1 MCGIIGVT
9 GDDGALGVVFDGL
22 HRLEYRGY
30 DSAGVA
36 LAADGT
42 IWRARAAD
50 GTHSVDDLERDT
62 RAAPAAR
69 TGIGHTRW
77 ATHGSPTKENA
88 HPHEDCTGRL
98 ALVHNGIIENH
109 SELAA
114 PLVARGHVLRS
125 ETDTEVLAHLLEEE
139 VRDGTGL
146 ADAMRDV
153 LGRLRGA
160 FSVVAI
166 DASDPELIVAS
177 RRSVP
182 LLVGQGTGAGLVASD
197 VSALLGRADRLFAL
211 EDDQVAEVRPASL
224 RVSAADGGTVDPT
237 VVTVDPAWDVAAAQK
252 GGFDDFMSKEIHEQ
266 PRAIA
271 DTLLDRRAPDG
282 TLVVDELHMRV
293 DDLRAVDKVVV
304 VACGSS
310 YHAGMVAKYAIE
322 RWARLP
328 TEVEIAS
335 EFRYREPVL
344 HERALVVGVSQS
356 GETLDT
362 LEALREARR
371 SGARTIVVSN
381 VVHSTMA
388 READGVVY
396 TRAGP
401 EVAVA
406 STKCHLAQIVALDV
420 LALALAQ
427 WRGTLGPQ
435 AVRAEMDALARL
447 PGLVDDAL
455 CRAKD
460 VDAVATSLAGAH
472 DYFFLGRHLGYPVAL
487 EGALKL
493 KEISYLRAEGYP
505 AGELKHGPLA
515 LIEPGTVVVAV
526 LDPLREKMLSNVA
539 EAAARGATVVVLAPD
554 AESEDDGARGEP
566 GAEADSV
573 ARGLG
578 LARHVLRIPKAPD
591 PVLAPVVEVV
601 PLQLLAYSLA
611 RRLGNDV
618 DRPRNLAKTVTVE

>member
-9 GDDGALGVVFDGL
+9 GDDGALEVIIDGL

-36 LAADGT
+36 TVRGDGL
-42 IWRARAAD
+42 WRARAAD
-50 GTHSVDDLERDT
+50 GTHSVEALVTATAGCGGD
-62 RAAPAAR
+62 R

-77 ATHGSPTKENA
+77 ATHGGPTVENA
-88 HPHEDCTGRL
+88 HPHVDCTGRI

-109 SELAA
+109 AELADA
-114 PLVARGHVLRS
+114 LAGAGHRFS
-125 ETDTEVLAHLLEEE
+125 SQTDTEVLVHLLETE
-139 VRDGTGL
+139 VAGGAAL
-146 ADAMRDV
+146 GDA
-153 LGRLRGA
+153 LRAVMSRAVGA
-160 FSVVAI
+160 YSVVAI
-166 DASDPELIVAS
+166 SADDPELVVAG

-182 LLVGQGTGAGLVASD
+182 LLVANDDGAGFVASD
-197 VSALLGRADRLFAL
+197 VSALLGRATRYFAL

-224 RVSAADGGTVDPT
+224 RVTDPDGAEAEPT
-237 VVTVDPAWDVAAAQK
+237 ALSVDPAWDVVAAQK
-252 GGFDDFMSKEIHEQ
+252 GGYDDFMSKEMHEQ
-266 PRAIA
+266 PRAIE
-271 DTLLDRRAPDG
+271 DTLFDRRDHDG
-282 TLVVDELHMRV
+282 SLVLDELHLGP

-344 HERALVVGVSQS
+344 HERTLVIGVSQS

-371 SGARTIVVSN
+371 AGTRTLVVSN
-381 VVHSTMA
+381 VVHATMA
-388 READGVVY
+388 READGALY

-401 EVAVA
+401 EIGVA
-406 STKCHLAQIVALDV
+406 STKCHVAQIVALEV

-427 WRGTLGPQ
+427 WRGTLGRP
-435 AVRAEMDALARL
+435 AVSLLFDQLHEL
-447 PGLVDDAL
+447 PELVEETL
-455 CRAKD
+455 GRSKE
-460 VDAVATSLAGAH
+460 VEAVAAALGGAR
-472 DYFFLGRHLGYPVAL
+472 DYFFIGRHLGYPVAL

-515 LIEPGTVVVAV
+515 LIEPGTVVVAL
-526 LDPLREKMLSNVA
+526 LDPLREKMTSNVA
-539 EAAARGATVVVLAPD
+539 EAAARGATVVALA
-554 AESEDDGARGEP
+554 SDGTPE
-566 GAEADSV
+566 V
-573 ARGLG
+573 AG
-578 LARHVLRIPKAPD
+578 LAGVEHVLHVPAVPEPMFAPA
-591 PVLAPVVEVV
+591 VQVV
-601 PLQLLAYSLA
+601 PLQLLAYALA